1 MGDEIKKQTLF
12 DVLQLGLKNRSDL
25 IAYICIPLIL
35 TLFFIEA
42 FRTYVPG
49 IYIAMFHVVFH
60 DEGWQGSLILLLTL
74 LFFFIPLFTNYL
86 CNKFGQKKMY
96 LVSIFI
102 IAIVRLII
110 AFHLPSVVETSLA
123 GILIAFFGIF
133 ISIFLKRLVQNDLN
147 LELKTKISIFSIAFI
162 GAFLLD
168 SVIRTIGFSLDISLV
183 TSHLNPELWPSLQ
196 YLWLIVQVPVSLLV
210 IWFSVRT
217 SAIIVPQEPTKAT
230 EELRNEP
237 LILNAC
243 GLGMFF
249 FLIFNVF
256 LYPNAIA
263 QYADTLSAIISP
275 ILTASIILV
284 LIYLLFAKS
293 SIIYNIKINLC
304 FNLILLLALAAFLF
318 LGKASPYPI
327 GILTALTVAIMFL
340 NTHLLIV
347 NMSTTRKAGIQ
358 ISQFS
363 KIISYG
369 FLLFVLMTVLHDF
382 TTDHAFTI
390 AAFQGLGPTILFIG
404 GCIFALMTLL
414 AHVQLNQFEKGR
426 TN

>member
-1 MGDEIKKQTLF
+1 MTDEIKKNTLF
-12 DVLQLGLKNRSDL
+12 DVLQLRLKNRSDL
-25 IAYICIPLIL
+25 IVYIFIPLIT

-49 IYIAMFHVVFH
+49 IYIAIYHVIFQ
-60 DEGWQGSLILLLTL
+60 DEGWIGSLMLILTL

-86 CNKFGQKKMY
+86 CNRFGQKKMY
-96 LVSIFI
+96 LVSILS
-102 IAIVRLII
+102 IAIVRVII
-110 AFHLPSVVETSLA
+110 AFHLISLIETILA
-123 GILIAFFGIF
+123 GVIVAFFGIF

-147 LELKTKISIFSIAFI
+147 LELKAKISLFSIAFI

-168 SVIRTIGFSLDISLV
+168 SVIRTIGFTLDISLV

-196 YLWLIVQVPVSLLV
+196 YLWLSIQVPLSLLL
-210 IWFSVRT
+210 IWFSIRT
-217 SAIIVPQEPTKAT
+217 STILIPTGPSGIT

-237 LILNAC
+237 LILSTC

-249 FLIFNVF
+249 FLIFTVF

-263 QYADTLSAIISP
+263 QYTNTFSAIISP
-275 ILTASIILV
+275 FLMASLILV
-284 LIYLLFAKS
+284 IFYLLFVKS
-293 SIIYNIKINLC
+293 SIIYNIRINLC
-304 FNLILLLALAAFLF
+304 FNLILVLVLAAFLF

-327 GILTALTVAIMFL
+327 GILTAFSIAIMFL

-347 NMSTTRKAGIQ
+347 NMSTPRKAGIQ

-363 KIISYG
+363 KIITYG
-369 FLLFVLMTVLHDF
+369 LLFVILMTVLHIF
-382 TTDHAFTI
+382 STDHAFTI
-390 AAFQGLGPTILFIG
+390 QAFQGFGPTILFIG

-414 AHVQLNQFEKGR
+414 AHIQINQFTKGR
-426 TN
+426 AN